1 MNCIKNKL
9 SCPRFARVILIVT
22 VFTLVIYAYML
33 LRPVS
38 HGMGYTTETEYF
50 GETFTS
56 TTVFKADNTS
66 VTTNSTVDMELESF
80 YYVKGGY
87 LFFTTATTEEE
98 YKEEVKY
105 INESFEE
112 AKAIPF
118 YSAKVNA
125 FEFVNV
131 GPDGYS
137 IVYTCTSAIV
147 LAIVFGVVEL
157 MLIALTATYL
167 VLSQRAKRNNEE

>member
-1 MNCIKNKL
+1 MNSIKNKL
-9 SCPRFARVILIVT
+9 SCPKIALILLIVT
-22 VFTLVIYAYML
+22 VITLGLYTYML

-38 HGMGYTTETEYF
+38 HGMAYSTETVYA
-50 GETFTS
+50 GQTFTS
-56 TTVFKADNTS
+56 ATVFKADNTS

-98 YKEEVKY
+98 YKEEVEY
-105 INESFEE
+105 IKENFEE
-112 AKAIPF
+112 AKEIPF

-125 FEFVNV
+125 FELVTS

-137 IVYTCTSAIV
+137 LVYTCTSAIT
-147 LAIVFGVVEL
+147 LAIAFGVVEL
-157 MLIALTATYL
+157 MLIALASVSL
-167 VLSQRAKRNNEE
+167 VLSKKAKRNNEE